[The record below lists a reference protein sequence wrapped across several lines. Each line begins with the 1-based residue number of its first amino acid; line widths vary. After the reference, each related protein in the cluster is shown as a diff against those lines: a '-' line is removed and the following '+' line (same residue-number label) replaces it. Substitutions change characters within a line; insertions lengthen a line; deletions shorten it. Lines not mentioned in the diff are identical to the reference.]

1 MALLSVVNVSTVQV
15 GVVGYLV
22 AKFSMGAVAGID
34 CHVIRQLAEIAEG
47 IDDHEHGATGEV
59 CSAYGQAEEGIAG
72 KERAFFLA
80 VVAQSSHGVSWCSYR
95 LQRMCAEVYLVVA
108 ADEATDTW
116 RKTDGHAAQ
125 HRRLLLYVAQDALVA
140 AVKLYLQSEGLV
152 QRVCSKVV
160 VKVSVGG
167 YKVLRTESLGGD
179 VADDL
184 RLLFGCECAA
194 VDDDAFLCLVA
205 NHIAVLV

>member
-1 MALLSVVNVSTVQV
+1 M
-15 GVVGYLV
+15 GYLV
-22 AKFSMGAVAGID
+22 AKFSMRAVAGID

-47 IDDHEHGATGEV
+47 IDDHEHGAARKIRP
-59 CSAYGQAEEGIAG
+59 AYGQAEEGIAG
-72 KERAFFLA
+72 EERAFFLA
-80 VVAQSSHGVSWCSYR
+80 VVAQSSHGVSRCGYR
-95 LQRMCAEVYLVVA
+95 LQRMCTEVYLVVA

-125 HRRLLLYVAQDALVA
+125 QRCLLLYVAQDALVA
-140 AVKLYLQSEGLV
+140 AVKLYLQSEGFI

-160 VKVSVGG
+160 VKVSMGG
-167 YKVLRTESLGGD
+167 YKMLRTESLGGN

-194 VDDDAFLCLVA
+194 VDDDAFLCLVTD
-205 NHIAVLV
+205 HIAVLV